1 MPTAD
6 DPIGLLPARLIIGIN
21 KRGVHF
27 FRPVPKE
34 YLHSAEL
41 RDIMQVGS

>member
-27 FRPVPKE
+27 FRCVRARV
-34 YLHSAEL
+34 SACACVSL
-41 RDIMQVGS
+41 